1 MSNRYEREAEDL
13 YEAQN
18 DASPVPGNVYD
29 SSYVSDTRPELRDQ
43 LPVQA
48 DQEDYDDPFQPP
60 YSNSNEQLGM
70 HYITLTWIEHDW
82 RGANGASTEEDEKEA
97 INKSNILEGDRT
109 RHAKPQSANR
119 YNEGPDEED
128 LPDYAR
134 YGTSGVSGT
143 KRLS

>member
-60 YSNSNEQLGM
+60 YSNSNEQL
-70 HYITLTWIEHDW
+70 
-82 RGANGASTEEDEKEA
+82 EEDENEA